1 MADQS
6 KNDVVIIGGGV
17 IGVCT
22 AYELARK
29 GAQVMLIEQNE
40 IASGSSYGNGGL
52 IVPSHS
58 VPLAAPGVPLQGLKW
73 MFNPESPFYI
83 KPHVDL
89 DFLEWMLLFAFA
101 SRRAPMMRAIPVLRD
116 LLIASRARYDE
127 LASQVGFDFG
137 YQQKGTLMAFL
148 TQSAL
153 DNGIDEAEL
162 VGRYGV
168 ETKIL
173 NSSEL
178 CELEPALRSEVAGGI
193 HYSQD
198 AHLDPAQF
206 VSGLAEKAKELGVE
220 ILTKTE
226 VIHFETNASRIT
238 GIHTTRG
245 DFDAEQVVLCAGSWS
260 PSIVRELKINLP
272 VQAAKGYSV
281 TLERPAIMP
290 RYPLMF
296 GEARVVVTPLQDRL
310 RLAGTLELAGMDFSI
325 NYRRVLALQ
334 RNSAKYLQGLDQAKV
349 LEVWRGLRPCTPDG
363 LPVISRAKPFDNL
376 IVATGHAML
385 GMSLGPITGRLV
397 SQVALG
403 ENVELDLSPLRLDR
417 F

>member
-1 MADQS
+1 MDNS
-6 KNDVVIIGGGV
+6 KKDVLIIGGGV

-29 GAQVMLIEQNE
+29 GVQVALIEQGE

-73 MFNPESPFYI
+73 MFSPESPFYI
-83 KPHVDL
+83 KPHIDL

-116 LLIASRARYDE
+116 MLIASRTLYDE
-127 LASQVGFDFG
+127 LASQGGFDFG

-148 TQSAL
+148 TQRAL
-153 DNGIDEAEL
+153 DGGVEETEL
-162 VGRYGV
+162 VGRHGV
-168 ETKIL
+168 VTKIL
-173 NSSEL
+173 NSAEL
-178 CELEPALRSEVAGGI
+178 CELEPALRPEVAGGI
-193 HYSQD
+193 HYLQD

-206 VSGLAEKAKELGVE
+206 VSGLAEKAKELGAE
-220 ILTKTE
+220 IVTKTE
-226 VIHFETNASRIT
+226 VIHFETSAFRISS
-238 GIHTTRG
+238 IHTTRG
-245 DFDAEQVVLCAGSWS
+245 DFDAEQVVLCAGAWS
-260 PSIVRELKINLP
+260 PSIVRELKVNLP

-281 TLERPAIMP
+281 TLERLAIMP
-290 RYPLMF
+290 QYPLMF
-296 GEARVVVTPLQDRL
+296 GEARVVVTPLQNRL
-310 RLAGTLELAGMDFSI
+310 RLAGTLELAGMDHSI
-325 NYRRVLALQ
+325 NHRRVLALQ

-349 LEVWRGLRPCTPDG
+349 LETWRGLRPCTPDG
-363 LPVISRAKPFDNL
+363 LPVISRAKPFENL

-385 GMSLGPITGRLV
+385 GMSLGPITGKLV
-397 SQVALG
+397 SQLVSD
-403 ENVELDLSPLRLDR
+403 EKTEVELFPLRLER